1 MENKEKTKLKD
12 KMKKQ
17 ETKKELVKAVKKTD
31 KTKKVQNKEAKY
43 EDILDIKPVVTE
55 KAVMLIE
62 SQNVLTFKFGLNVTK
77 KQIKKEVEDL
87 FGVKVEKIRVMNRNS
102 KKYAYVKLNKKNPA
116 IDVATK
122 LGMI

>member
-77 KQIKKEVEDL
+77 KQIKK
-87 FGVKVEKIRVMNRNS
+87 RS
-102 KKYAYVKLNKKNPA
+102 
-116 IDVATK
+116 
-122 LGMI
+122 